1 MIYQHR
7 SITCR
12 RGKLQKRTELFKA
25 TALKNFEDAGSP
37 LIGSFETITGDDAFG
52 ICWQYRQFDSIDQ
65 WIKQEQHVSG
75 KPIGIAT
82 QKPVTELTKQIDEV
96 DTYLISLN
104 QRCQPINKTWPA
116 FDKLNVAS
124 NVIFIQNIYWF
135 QPSELETAID
145 AYFELI
151 LPTYR
156 VAGVELIG
164 LFGTILGSGSMNGRA
179 LRQVEL
185 IRFDDLNVWNTYRNI
200 LKNDARFQRES
211 RERWLSKID
220 KVSSVIME
228 PTDFSRLR

>member
-37 LIGSFETITGDDAFG
+37 LIGSFETITGDDAYG

-75 KPIGIAT
+75 KPICIAT

-104 QRCQPINKTWPA
+104 QRCQPIDKTWPA
-116 FDKLNVAS
+116 LDELNLA
-124 NVIFIQNIYWF
+124 
-135 QPSELETAID
+135 
-145 AYFELI
+145 
-151 LPTYR
+151 
-156 VAGVELIG
+156 
-164 LFGTILGSGSMNGRA
+164 
-179 LRQVEL
+179 
-185 IRFDDLNVWNTYRNI
+185 
-200 LKNDARFQRES
+200 
-211 RERWLSKID
+211 
-220 KVSSVIME
+220 
-228 PTDFSRLR
+228 

>member
-1 MIYQHR
+1 M
-7 SITCR
+7 
-12 RGKLQKRTELFKA
+12 
-25 TALKNFEDAGSP
+25 
-37 LIGSFETITGDDAFG
+37 
-52 ICWQYRQFDSIDQ
+52 
-65 WIKQEQHVSG
+65 
-75 KPIGIAT
+75 
-82 QKPVTELTKQIDEV
+82 
-96 DTYLISLN
+96 
-104 QRCQPINKTWPA
+104 
-116 FDKLNVAS
+116 AS
-124 NVIFIQNIYWF
+124 NAIFIQNIYWF
-135 QPSELETAID
+135 QPSELEPAID

-156 VAGVELIG
+156 IAGVELIG

>member
-1 MIYQHR
+1 M
-7 SITCR
+7 
-12 RGKLQKRTELFKA
+12 
-25 TALKNFEDAGSP
+25 
-37 LIGSFETITGDDAFG
+37 
-52 ICWQYRQFDSIDQ
+52 
-65 WIKQEQHVSG
+65 
-75 KPIGIAT
+75 
-82 QKPVTELTKQIDEV
+82 
-96 DTYLISLN
+96 
-104 QRCQPINKTWPA
+104 
-116 FDKLNVAS
+116 AS

-156 VAGVELIG
+156 IAGVELTG

-228 PTDFSRLR
+228 PTDFSRLRRERFGKSKVSTPYTPPPAEKRRRLYRGSNGHEDIWAAKFTFCYVLIVFATKKSSRVYTRNLIKK

>member
-37 LIGSFETITGDDAFG
+37 LIGSFETITGDDAYG

-75 KPIGIAT
+75 KPIGIGT

-104 QRCQPINKTWPA
+104 QRCQPIDKTWPA

-200 LKNDARFQRES
+200 LKNDALFQRES

>member
-12 RGKLQKRTELFKA
+12 RGKLQKRTELFKQ
-25 TALKNFEDAGSP
+25 TALRDFESAGSP
-37 LIGSFETITGDDAFG
+37 LIGSFETITGEDANG

-65 WIKQEQHVSG
+65 WIKQEQHVTG
-75 KPIGIAT
+75 KPIGIST

-96 DTYLISLN
+96 DTFLISLN
-104 QRCQPINKTWPA
+104 ERCQPISHTWTA
-116 FDKLNVAS
+116 LDEVNTQS
-124 NVIFIQNIYWF
+124 NSIFIQNIYWF
-135 QPSELETAID
+135 QPSELEVAID

-151 LPTYR
+151 LPKYQIS
-156 VAGVELIG
+156 GVELIG

-185 IRFDDLNVWNTYRNI
+185 IRFDDLNVWNNFRNT
-200 LKNDARFQRES
+200 LKDDVEFQSES
-211 RERWLSKID
+211 RARWLTKID
-220 KVSSVIME
+220 KVNSVIME